1 MSDHRPGYE
10 RIGNS
15 WRRVS
20 DTAMADVAR
29 RNDAEFRAEAGSDE
43 AFIATHVPS
52 VEEAV
57 SGPEP
62 VDIDKMTK
70 QELVDF
76 ASEHEIDVDEGS
88 KKDDI
93 RDHIHAVMDTAGE

>member
-10 RIGNS
+10 RVGNS

-52 VEEAV
+52 VEEPE
-57 SGPEP
+57 PEP

-76 ASEHEIDVDEGS
+76 AAEHEIDVDEGS

-93 RDHIHAVMDTAGE
+93 RDHIHAVMNASGE